1 MQYGRVAPNG
11 SRQRIQALNIAN
23 YERIQQPN
31 CSTRTST
38 KSAKTCRMNPSAA
51 NLKRPF
57 VTTTLLLVVMVAM
70 CGCSSQKLLDKQIAE
85 EKRAPQEVWQP
96 SIDYLKGTEQTLAPG
111 SADVYR
117 LLEGKKYKKAHELTS
132 QMLESDL
139 ASPEEKAE
147 YYLFRGVTNRLM
159 VKEKAGFDDLNLS
172 IELNP
177 NDWRA
182 YKARH
187 ELYENRS
194 MHENAKADWEKAR
207 ELNPQLPLYQFP
219 GGVI

>member
-1 MQYGRVAPNG
+1 M
-11 SRQRIQALNIAN
+11 L
-23 YERIQQPN
+23 
-31 CSTRTST
+31 TS
-38 KSAKTCRMNPSAA
+38 
-51 NLKRPF
+51 
-57 VTTTLLLVVMVAM
+57 LLVGVTVAV
-70 CGCSSQKLLDKQIAE
+70 CGCSSQNLLDKQIAK
-85 EKRAPQEVWQP
+85 EKGAPQEAWQP
-96 SIDYLKGTEQTLAPG
+96 SIDYLKGTEKTLAPG

-117 LLEGKKYKKAHELTS
+117 LLESKQYKKAHELTS

-159 VKEKAGFDDLNLS
+159 VKEKAGFDDLNMS

-182 YKARH
+182 YKARR
-187 ELYENRS
+187 ELYEGRLL
-194 MHENAKADWEKAR
+194 HEEAMKDWEKAR
-207 ELNPQLPLYQFP
+207 ELNPQLSEYQFP